1 MYLSKKYYSED
12 KKVFT
17 KKLYETYFLPSII
30 SEANKPPVLAYY
42 SVLLAGIC
50 LYWLGLVGMG

>member
-17 KKLYETYFLPSII
+17 KKLYETYFLPTII
-30 SEANKPPVLAYY
+30 SEAPVLAHY